1 MTYSISK
8 RIIALILLCTL
19 LTVFCGEA
27 FAEKA
32 YVTKSAAIYSAS
44 GQKLGTLSAG
54 ATVDIVSEKSGWALV
69 KKNGKSAIM
78 KASALAEIEDCSDFT
93 AYTSASAAMYVSGKK
108 VGTIPAGHG
117 LTVTAKAGSWA
128 CVTYNGHSG
137 LVQASLLTTSA
148 PGANAPAA
156 KAAPQQNPAA
166 YKTVYTNKA
175 AKFYNASGKALG
187 TLPVNTALT
196 LTGVKGSICCVVK
209 DGKTAYMNKADLSES
224 KVAVEAPTA
233 APQATAAPEATAIT
247 VYANKNATVYS
258 ASGKAVSTVAVNT
271 ELTLTGATGSI
282 CRVVKDGKTGYMKKS
297 DLSTAK
303 VQVNETAGQLI
314 AYAKQDNTKVYN
326 SNGKV
331 ISTVAVNTAVAVT
344 GIKGNICRVVKDGV
358 TAYMNKADLSNSKV
372 EVSSNIVDIPNTT
385 GYVKTEGAKVY
396 DISGNAIASLSVNTA
411 VTVSA
416 FSDILVQ
423 VVNGS
428 ITGYMKKD
436 DISTTK
442 VEVSN
447 TSYSLKYGDSGE
459 AVKRIQTRLK
469 ELGWFSGNIGGNYL
483 GLTQSAMISFQNAAK
498 LTANGVA
505 DYKTLEVLFS
515 DSAPKYTKPAPTDT
529 IVPSSNSTVAP
540 AKGTAVSADWWTSD
554 IQKLFP
560 RGSTVTVTDVATGL
574 AWREYRGGGTN
585 HADVQPATKAD
596 TAVLKKVYGGKW
608 SWNRRAIFVT
618 INGINYAASMNGM
631 PHGGGSITSNGF
643 NGHHCI
649 HFTNSRTH
657 GSNKVCSLHQN
668 AIKKALNAV
677 L

>member
-1 MTYSISK
+1 MTHSTSK
-8 RIIALILLCTL
+8 RILALILLCTL

-32 YVTKSAAIYSAS
+32 YVMKSAAFYSAS
-44 GQKLGTLSAG
+44 GKKLGTIGAG

-78 KASALAEIEDCSDFT
+78 KSSALAEIVDCSDFT
-93 AYTSASAAMYVSGKK
+93 AYTSASAAMYVNGKK

-128 CVTYNGHSG
+128 CVTYNGYSG
-137 LVQASLLTTSA
+137 LVKASQLTTTA
-148 PGANAPAA
+148 PSANAPAA
-156 KAAPQQNPAA
+156 TAAPQQNPVAS
-166 YKTVYTNKA
+166 KTVYANKA
-175 AKFYNASGKALG
+175 AKIYNASGKAIG
-187 TLPVNTALT
+187 TLPVNTQLT
-196 LTGVKGSICCVVK
+196 LTGINGSVCRVTK
-209 DGKTAYMNKADLSES
+209 DGKTAYMKKSDLSDS
-224 KVAVEAPTA
+224 KVTIETPA
-233 APQATAAPEATAIT
+233 ATPQATAAPEATAIT
-247 VYANKNATVYS
+247 VYANKNAKVYN
-258 ASGKAVSTVAVNT
+258 ASGKAVSAVAVNT
-271 ELTLTGATGSI
+271 ELTLTGATGSV

-297 DLSTAK
+297 DLSTTK
-303 VQVNETAGQLI
+303 VQVSEPANQII

-326 SNGKV
+326 NNGKV
-331 ISTVAVNTAVAVT
+331 ISTVAVNTAVTVT
-344 GIKGNICRVVKDGV
+344 GINGNICRVVKDGV

-372 EVSSNIVDIPNTT
+372 EVNSNVVDIPNTT

-396 DISGNAIASLSVNTA
+396 DINGNAIASLSVNTA

-416 FSDILVQ
+416 YSDILVE

-428 ITGYMKKD
+428 ITGYMKKE
-436 DISTTK
+436 DISTSK

-447 TSYSLKYGDSGE
+447 ASYSLKYGDSGE
-459 AVKRIQTRLK
+459 AVKRLQTRLK
-469 ELGWFSGNIGGNYL
+469 ELGWFSGNVGGNYL
-483 GLTQSAMISFQNAAK
+483 GLTQSAVVAFQSAAK

-515 DSAPKYTKPAPTDT
+515 DSAPKYTKPATDT
-529 IVPSSNSTVAP
+529 VTPSGNSTVTP
-540 AKGTAVSADWWTSD
+540 AKGTAVAADWWTSD

-631 PHGGGSITSNGF
+631 PHGGGSISSNGF